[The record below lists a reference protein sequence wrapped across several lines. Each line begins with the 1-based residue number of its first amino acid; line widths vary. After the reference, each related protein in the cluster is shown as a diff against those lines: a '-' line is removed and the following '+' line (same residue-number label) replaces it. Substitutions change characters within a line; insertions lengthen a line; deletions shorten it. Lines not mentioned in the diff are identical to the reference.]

1 MSVPRTCGPGI
12 LIEVEFSN
20 VSFLRERKTGRPVKK
35 KNLVQG
41 RTPVGDPGERALATW
56 EGVEASNHLP

>member
-1 MSVPRTCGPGI
+1 M
-12 LIEVEFSN
+12 L
-20 VSFLRERKTGRPVKK
+20 VSFEREKLAAQLK

-56 EGVEASNHLP
+56 EGVAASNHLP